1 MECHRSLGV
10 ATLVALMATHRALSA
25 PLNSGTRRACGT
37 AASRTAMPPRPE
49 AATDE
54 PPRRPAPARPTAKA
68 PV

>member
-37 AASRTAMPPRPE
+37 AASPTAMPLRPD
-49 AATDE
+49 AAPDE
-54 PPRRPAPARPTAKA
+54 PPRRPTPTRPAAKA
-68 PV
+68 SA

>member
-25 PLNSGTRRACGT
+25 PLTSNTRRPGGI
-37 AASRTAMPPRPE
+37 AASPSVTLGRQD
-49 AATDE
+49 AAPGE